1 MYACAQSLQ
10 MHFPFN
16 RDLPSPLSGLWSYN
30 LREKDLYEINCLLK
44 TILYVGSLAGRR
56 RSVGVK
62 ATSDPS
68 SAELHPRQRAID
80 GSHQRAAI
88 L

>member
-1 MYACAQSLQ
+1 
-10 MHFPFN
+10 MHVPFN

-30 LREKDLYEINCLLK
+30 LREKKDLYKIIKLLVK
-44 TILYVGSLAGRR
+44 NIQYVNPLAGRR

-68 SAELHPRQRAID
+68 SAELHPRQRAVD